1 MTIGRYQITREIARS
16 NDIVYE
22 AFDPQ
27 LGRKLALKELSLDI
41 RVQEPE
47 RRLRIDRFFR
57 EARAAGNLSHP
68 GIVTI
73 FDFGVDNGRNFISIE
88 YFYG

>member
-27 LGRKLALKELSLDI
+27 LGRKLALIFHHL
-41 RVQEPE
+41 V
-47 RRLRIDRFFR
+47 
-57 EARAAGNLSHP
+57 SHSDFSRQGWSQV
-68 GIVTI
+68 GI
-73 FDFGVDNGRNFISIE
+73 
-88 YFYG
+88 

>member
-27 LGRKLALKELSLDI
+27 LGRKLALKELALDV

-57 EARAAGNLSHP
+57 EARP
-68 GIVTI
+68 I
-73 FDFGVDNGRNFISIE
+73 
-88 YFYG
+88 

>member
-1 MTIGRYQITREIARS
+1 MTIGRYQIVREIARS

-47 RRLRIDRFFR
+47 RRPQSQAERGIL
-57 EARAAGNLSHP
+57 GGGGYGMMQGGGP
-68 GIVTI
+68 G
-73 FDFGVDNGRNFISIE
+73 GGPGGMPPGGMPGGPMNR
-88 YFYG
+88 